1 MAADEYVGSIVLEI
15 DGREIE
21 VTSLSVDITTGRKL
35 VKTMNKTGRAKG
47 FSRGI
52 AEYKLSLSA
61 VVPLDGNIDWAAIEN
76 AKVTQYPLNGSGGK
90 RTSYLD
96 CFTTETGAK
105 YTVDNEAMI
114 DITMNALREVIE

>member
-1 MAADEYVGSIVLEI
+1 
-15 DGREIE
+15 
-21 VTSLSVDITTGRKL
+21 TGRKL

>member
-21 VTSLSVDITTGRKL
+21 VTSLNVDITTGRKL

-61 VVPLDGNIDWAAIEN
+61 VVPLDDNIDWAAIEN

>member
-21 VTSLSVDITTGRKL
+21 VTSLNVDITTGRKL

-114 DITMNALREVIE
+114 DITMSALREVIE

>member
-21 VTSLSVDITTGRKL
+21 VTSLNVDITTGRKL

-90 RTSYLD
+90 RTSYLG